1 MGISNVLYP
10 KLETW
15 ENRKLNREKYRISDI
30 TKHKSE
36 LHKLYKA
43 EIKIKISRKIYFY
56 NLTKQ
61 WQHWAQCLSSA
72 TTGTS

>member
-15 ENRKLNREKYRISDI
+15 ENRKLKRDKYRISDI

-36 LHKLYKA
+36 LHKLYKV
-43 EIKIKISRKIYFY
+43 EIKIKISRKIEE
-56 NLTKQ
+56 
-61 WQHWAQCLSSA
+61 ASSLS
-72 TTGTS
+72 TI